1 MNKPTVFF
9 SHSSKDKDLV
19 LLIKNKVEN
28 ITKKTIN
35 IFMSSDGQSI
45 PFGTNWI
52 HKIEDGLNESKIMFV
67 FVTNNSIDS
76 GWIYFESGFAYSK
89 NIKVIPIGIGVDI
102 GKISAPLSLLQ
113 GFNVTSS
120 DSLNN
125 FITIIN
131 SNFDYDFDEGFTND
145 DFQDINQLILFNAPF
160 NFKLDSR
167 DFIESTEAKWRS
179 IDEYFNYLPQFFD
192 EQNIPYFISNVIQPG
207 NVRYI
212 VSNGVKISYQKNN
225 SYNSIIDFTIS
236 ALNFENS
243 FNFFKK

>member
-120 DSLNN
+120 GAVYFEFNSSTNSGYNSLV
-125 FITIIN
+125 N
-131 SNFDYDFDEGFTND
+131 SYGV
-145 DFQDINQLILFNAPF
+145 
-160 NFKLDSR
+160 
-167 DFIESTEAKWRS
+167 
-179 IDEYFNYLPQFFD
+179 LP
-192 EQNIPYFISNVIQPG
+192 P
-207 NVRYI
+207 
-212 VSNGVKISYQKNN
+212 KISLGTLLML
-225 SYNSIIDFTIS
+225 SSICFTCS
-236 ALNFENS
+236 TVNDSNEVFLG
-243 FNFFKK
+243 K